1 MSGRTGSIDL
11 SAVKA
16 RLGAGTGGYEV
27 AHESP
32 GLELGVYVLV
42 APEPDRQQPH
52 ADDEVYVVLE
62 GRGALEIDGA
72 TVPLVEGQVIERHER
87 PIVPMCDVRRNHNQV
102 CGRIRRDLRFG
113 QGARPLDAAYRPG
126 TARTEGDSRT

>member
-1 MSGRTGSIDL
+1 MLGKTGSIDL
-11 SAVKA
+11 SAIKA

-42 APEPDRQQPH
+42 APEPDQQQPH

-72 TVPLVEGQVIERHER
+72 TVPLVEGQAVFVPAGADHRFIGYENLSVLVI
-87 PIVPMCDVRRNHNQV
+87 
-102 CGRIRRDLRFG
+102 F
-113 QGARPLDAAYRPG
+113 ARPHEAS
-126 TARTEGDSRT
+126 AR